1 MSVEARQQ
9 TSAAEWSEWLGA
21 VVKGIYPLRR
31 VLHGSDR
38 SAIFLTEA
46 GPQGS
51 SAAIKIV
58 RADQVQSG
66 PQLQRWRA
74 AAALSHP
81 HLVRLFDVGLC
92 ELDGHSFIYLVMEHA
107 EQTLAQLLPR
117 RALSA
122 EEARELLRPIL
133 EVLSV
138 LHGRNLVH
146 GQLNP
151 AALLVVNDQLK
162 LASHCIR
169 AAGEPRLGASR
180 PSLYDPPEADAGRL
194 TPPGDV
200 WALGITLVEALTQN
214 LPWPDSQTGSTSL
227 PSLPTEFAAFVRR
240 CLRHN
245 PGSRPTAVELQ
256 AQLGGAQVPVA
267 ASAAAPSAYPSAAS
281 PPAASPSAARPP
293 AAHSPAAS
301 PRATSPRGAIPPA
314 ATRPSANAR
323 TAVSPV
329 TPRTAAP
336 ASEPARIRAAGPA
349 VLAERPPVISIV
361 AAMLIALAVIAWAGV
376 RFFHGHSQTA
386 PAPAA
391 VQSPPAPAATP
402 AVAAALS
409 PPLTPP
415 ASAKVPAHSKAA
427 AGPSAT
433 DSSVVRAQIPAV
445 PRSALRTIRGHI
457 KVAVLVTVDR
467 LGNVA
472 DTALQYAGPSPY
484 FARLA
489 REAAR
494 KWQFVPAAEHDS
506 RKWLVRFEF
515 SRDGTTGQASPRS

>member
-9 TSAAEWSEWLGA
+9 SVTAEWSEWQGA
-21 VVKGIYPLRR
+21 VVKEIYPLRR

-38 SAIFLTEA
+38 GAIFLTEA

-58 RADQVQSG
+58 RADQVASG

-92 ELDGHSFIYLVMEHA
+92 ELEGHSFIYLVMEHA
-107 EQTLAQLLPR
+107 DQTLAQLLPR
-117 RALSA
+117 RALNA
-122 EEARELLRPIL
+122 DEARQMLRPIL

-169 AAGEPRLGASR
+169 AAGEPRLGGAK
-180 PSLYDPPEADAGRL
+180 PSLYDPPEADGGRL
-194 TPPGDV
+194 LPAGDV
-200 WALGITLVEALTQN
+200 WALGITLVEALTQS
-214 LPWPDSQTGSTSL
+214 LPWADSQTGSTSL
-227 PSLPTEFAAFVRR
+227 PSLPTEFAAVVRR

-245 PGSRPTAVELQ
+245 PGSRPTAAELQ
-256 AQLGGAQVPVA
+256 AQLAGVAVPEA
-267 ASAAAPSAYPSAAS
+267 PPSATAAATRPTTAK
-281 PPAASPSAARPP
+281 PPAASPQAVRPP
-293 AAHSPAAS
+293 VAS
-301 PRATSPRGAIPPA
+301 PRVASPPVAS
-314 ATRPSANAR
+314 PSSAR
-323 TAVSPV
+323 
-329 TPRTAAP
+329 PRTAAP
-336 ASEPARIRAAGPA
+336 AVAPQTPAPTREPVKITAAKPA
-349 VLAERPPVISIV
+349 ATAEHPPLTAIV
-361 AAMLIALAVIAWAGV
+361 AAMLIAVAVITWAGV
-376 RFFHGHSQTA
+376 RFFRGHPQTA
-386 PAPAA
+386 QQPAA
-391 VQSPPAPAATP
+391 VQTSPAPAATP
-402 AVAAALS
+402 AVAAAVS
-409 PPLTPP
+409 APQTPSAPP
-415 ASAKVPAHSKAA
+415 KVSAHSKAPA
-427 AGPSAT
+427 VTSAP
-433 DSSVVRAQIPAV
+433 DSSVVHAQMPAV

-472 DTALQYAGPSPY
+472 DAALQYAGPSPY
-484 FARLA
+484 FARVA

-494 KWQFVPAAEHDS
+494 KWQFAPAAEQES
-506 RKWLVRFEF
+506 RKWLVKFEF
-515 SRDGTTGQASPRS
+515 SRDGTTGHASPRS

>member
-9 TSAAEWSEWLGA
+9 TLAAEWSEWQGSI
-21 VVKGIYPLRR
+21 VKGIYPLQR

-58 RADQVQSG
+58 RADQVPSG

-92 ELDGHSFIYLVMEHA
+92 ELEGHSFIYLLMEHA

-169 AAGEPRLGASR
+169 AAGEPRLGASK
-180 PSLYDPPEADAGRL
+180 PSLYDPPEADGGRL
-194 TPPGDV
+194 LPPGDV
-200 WALGITLVEALTQN
+200 WALGITLVEALTQS

-245 PGSRPTAVELQ
+245 PGSRPTAAELQ
-256 AQLGGAQVPVA
+256 SQLAGVPVPVA
-267 ASAAAPSAYPSAAS
+267 ASSAT
-281 PPAASPSAARPP
+281 
-293 AAHSPAAS
+293 SPAAS
-301 PRATSPRGAIPPA
+301 PPTASPSATSPPAAQSSATNPRTASPPPA
-314 ATRPSANAR
+314 IRPSASPRPA
-323 TAVSPV
+323 ASPV
-329 TPRTAAP
+329 APRTPAP
-336 ASEPARIRAAGPA
+336 ASEPARMRAAGPA
-349 VLAERPPVISIV
+349 ALIERPPVTAIV
-361 AAMLIALAVIAWAGV
+361 AAVLIAVAVITWAGV

-391 VQSPPAPAATP
+391 VQSSPTPAAAPAVSA
-402 AVAAALS
+402 AVS

-415 ASAKVPAHSKAA
+415 TPPRVPAHSKAP
-427 AGPSAT
+427 AGVSAT
-433 DSSVVRAQIPAV
+433 DSSVMHAQIPAV
-445 PRSALRTIRGHI
+445 PRSALHTIRGHI

-467 LGNVA
+467 LGKVA
-472 DTALQYAGPSPY
+472 DAALQYAGPSPY

-489 REAAR
+489 KEAAR
-494 KWQFVPAAEHDS
+494 KWQFVPAAEQDS
-506 RKWLVRFEF
+506 RKWLVTFEF
-515 SRDGTTGQASPRS
+515 NRDGTTGHATPRS